1 MYRITVYSMPN
12 PKGNTE
18 SLKHFTRGDDST
30 EPLASQPI
38 QVRLPIS
45 LDAKVRR
52 LPNRTATLRRVIDEA
67 AEREGWE

>member
-1 MYRITVYSMPN
+1 MPN
-12 PKGNTE
+12 PRGNID
-18 SLKHFTRGDDST
+18 SLKHFSRGDDST
-30 EPLASQPI
+30 EALASQPI

-52 LPNRTATLRRVIDEA
+52 LPNRTATLRRIIAEA